1 MLYWQR
7 LLIVVHGTESGAKRE
22 GLKADA
28 DMAQAEARALL
39 PTAVWQIMEVPK
51 HVSVIKFTIV
61 KYYWNL
67 RSGFK
72 TITLIFFQKDANN
85 FFVLL
90 SPSLAICAKN

>member
-7 LLIVVHGTESGAKRE
+7 LLIVVYGSDSGEKRE

-28 DMAQAEARALL
+28 DMAQAEDRAY
-39 PTAVWQIMEVPK
+39 PRPCDRIVEVRK
-51 HVSVIKFTIV
+51 HVSVIKSIIV

-72 TITLIFFQKDANN
+72 TIILYFFKKMPIVFLFYSARR
-85 FFVLL
+85 
-90 SPSLAICAKN
+90 

>member
-7 LLIVVHGTESGAKRE
+7 LLIIVYGTDSGEKRE

-28 DMAQAEARALL
+28 DMAQTEDRAYQR
-39 PTAVWQIMEVPK
+39 PCDRIVEVRK
-51 HVSVIKFTIV
+51 HVSVIKSTLV
-61 KYYWNL
+61 KYYLYL

-72 TITLIFFQKDANN
+72 TIFFFFFFQKDANN

-90 SPSLAICAKN
+90 SPSLAICAEN